1 MAGEFCPPKELDFTG
16 NLSQNWNKWKKEFK
30 LYLTASESHEK
41 SDAVK
46 TSRLLTAIG
55 NNARDIYYTFTF
67 NAEGDNTKLNKVI
80 EKFDKY
86 MSPKK
91 ILHTCDSGSF
101 HAIKW
106 MDNLSTNTLPN

>member
-16 NLSQNWNKWKKEFK
+16 NLSQNWNKWKKEFE

-55 NNARDIYYTFTF
+55 NKARDIYYTFTF
-67 NAEGDNTKLNKVI
+67 DAEGDNMKLKKVI
-80 EKFDKY
+80 EKFDEY

-91 ILHTCDSGSF
+91 YYI
-101 HAIKW
+101 HAIQVLFIQSSGW
-106 MDNLSTNTLPN
+106 TICR